1 MAGTKTSVRL
11 MKDCNVSLAEQRELQ
26 QEDRPTSLGK
36 ALRLLRQVAAC
47 KDQGAKLSWLA
58 RREGLARATAHR
70 LLRDLVSENFLSFDP
85 YTKVY
90 RIGHAVGNIA
100 AAASPLAQFDSLRA
114 AIAPAL
120 EQIARTLGDSTYLSV
135 LCQGQALCID
145 RKVGSYPLTV
155 NTLDIGAYRPLGA
168 GGGSL
173 ALLAA
178 LPPDNRDR
186 VISENADLYER
197 YGKLSKAKVT
207 ASVKQFDRD
216 GYTFNRA
223 FIIPEVGAI
232 GLPFFDSR
240 GELAGAV
247 SVATVLTRLNPTRRR
262 EMVTAVRHAVLEAGY
277 QPSPTP
283 ETFDAAH

>member
-1 MAGTKTSVRL
+1 MADAETSVRL
-11 MKDCNVSLAEQRELQ
+11 TRDCDVSLAQHREPQ

-47 KDQGAKLSWLA
+47 KDRGAKLSWLA
-58 RREGLARATAHR
+58 RKEGLARATAHR
-70 LLRDLVSENFLSFDP
+70 LLRDLVSEGFLSFDP

-90 RIGHAVGNIA
+90 RVGPAVANIA
-100 AAASPLAQFDSLRA
+100 AVASPLAQFDSLRA
-114 AIAPAL
+114 AMAPAL
-120 EQIARTLGDSTYLSV
+120 EQIAGTLGDSTYLSV
-135 LCQGQALCID
+135 LCHGQALCID
-145 RKVGSYPLTV
+145 RKIGSYPLTV
-155 NTLDIGAYRPLGA
+155 NTLDVGAYRPLGA

-178 LPPDNRDR
+178 LPQEERDR

-197 YGKLSKAKVT
+197 YGKLSKAKVA
-207 ASVKQFDRD
+207 ASVKHFDRD

-240 GELAGAV
+240 SELAGAV
-247 SVATVLTRLNPTRRR
+247 SVATVLTRLGPERRR
-262 EMVTAVRHAVLEAGY
+262 EMITAVRHALQETGY
-277 QPSPTP
+277 RPSPPP
-283 ETFDAAH
+283 ETFDATD